1 MNFLMIIKTYKD
13 EKYTCNLDPNPNCF
27 FVGL

>member
-1 MNFLMIIKTYKD
+1 MNFLIIKTYKD